1 MTTLQ
6 TFIKSLYSA
15 VYIGRFRFKSIGKT
29 IGYIFFLMIA
39 ASIPAAITLTVSIT
53 GGINQLESALTHD
66 DMPAFTIS
74 GRTID
79 SGDSASRDLTD
90 DSGRRIVFDPEGT
103 LSEEDIAVIK
113 EQKQVTAFLEDE
125 FVLNTRSEQ
134 RSFAYSMAGGFT
146 ISKNDM
152 TSLIQGADGLLF
164 LFIPVTILLMYL
176 FTTALKFIGI
186 SFLSVY
192 GLMIRRRSPVPL
204 SYRQIWI
211 MCAYAVTLPT
221 MVVTVVNLFPGRF
234 PDYQQNILY
243 WFTAFVWLAVIYSRL
258 PVPKKKRQQ

>member
-1 MTTLQ
+1 MTILQ

-15 VYIGRFRFKSIGKT
+15 VYVGRFRFKGIGKS

-39 ASIPAAITLTVSIT
+39 ASIPAAISLTLSIT

-66 DMPAFTIS
+66 DMPDFTIS
-74 GRTID
+74 GGDIQA
-79 SGDSASRDLTD
+79 GDSSFVDITD
-90 DSGRRIVFDPEGT
+90 ERSRRIIFDPGGT
-103 LSEEDIAVIK
+103 LSQSERTHIK
-113 EQKQVTAFLEDE
+113 EQDEVTAFLEDE
-125 FVLNTRSEQ
+125 FVLNTGMEQ
-134 RSFAYSMAGGFT
+134 RSFAYRMAEGFT
-146 ISKNDM
+146 IPKKDM

-176 FTTALKFIGI
+176 FNTALKFIGI
-186 SFLSVY
+186 CFLSVY
-192 GLMIRRRSPVPL
+192 GLIIRKRSPVPL

-211 MCAYAVTLPT
+211 ICAYAVTMPT
-221 MVVTVVNLFPGRF
+221 ILLTLINLFPGRL

-243 WFTAFVWLAVIYSRL
+243 WFIAFVWLAVVYSRL